1 MGELSTPSV
10 IKLAAGKL
18 WTQLPNATLYGSM
31 PPEKGLLT
39 LAQALA
45 VSPFWS
51 GPGATL
57 VVRSGPSPA
66 LAVMGEFDAETQ
78 ARLKLLAAWLPQA
91 LAAVQYVSYD
101 QMAADCDQLAAKL
114 GDRLGNDLL
123 QRCHFTAIPRGG
135 LIVLGQLAYA
145 LHLSHHQLE
154 GAPNPE
160 APVVVV
166 DDCALTGARFADFL
180 AQHPHDQVVFACLY
194 AHPDLRRAIEQ
205 TEDQV
210 LACVSAHDLVDHA
223 PQRFGAE
230 YEAWHQRAWQRSG
243 RQRYWVGHLPQ
254 LCFPWNEPD
263 HNFWNPVTEELE
275 SGWFLL
281 PPHLCI
287 KNRPQAG
294 QVTASVQ
301 LQPSPAGAL
310 HPGPEVIFGH
320 WQGQL
325 VVGNGAT
332 SQSVVLSEVAAD
344 FWQALITQATVD
356 QAVQQLA
363 TSYDVEPATLQQD
376 LTDFMASL
384 LEQGFLVTAT
394 EKIAE

>member
-1 MGELSTPSV
+1 MGEPTPPSV
-10 IKLAAGKL
+10 IKLATGQL
-18 WTQLPNATLYGSM
+18 WTQLPSTSLYGAM
-31 PPEKGLLT
+31 APDQGVLA

-45 VSPFWS
+45 VSPFWQQS
-51 GPGATL
+51 MGAIL
-57 VVRSGPSPA
+57 VVRSGPNPA
-66 LAVMGEFDAETQ
+66 LTVMGEFDAATQ
-78 ARLKLLAAWLPQA
+78 ARLEFLAGWLPQA

-101 QMAADCDQLAAKL
+101 QVVRDCDQLAANL
-114 GDRLGNDLL
+114 GDRLGADLL

-154 GAPNPE
+154 GVPAPQ

-205 TEDQV
+205 TEEQV

-243 RQRYWVGHLPQ
+243 RQRHWVGHPPQ

-275 SGWFLL
+275 SGWTLV
-281 PPHLCI
+281 PPQLCV

-294 QVTASVQ
+294 QFTASVQ
-301 LQPSPAGAL
+301 VQPPPAGEL
-310 HPGPEVIFGH
+310 YPGPEVVFGY

-332 SQSVVLSEVAAD
+332 GQSVVLSEVAAD
-344 FWQALITQATVD
+344 FWQALITQATLD
-356 QAVQQLA
+356 QVLQQLA
-363 TSYDVEPATLQQD
+363 TTYEVEPATLHSD
-376 LTDFMASL
+376 LTDFITSL
-384 LEQGFLVTAT
+384 LDQGFLVNA
-394 EKIAE
+394 A